1 MFELKN
7 TALHNIT
14 QAKMKMIGVN
24 NYSLI
29 LNTLFLASALS
40 RITTTS
46 EKRALLLAED
56 ASRLTRDEVK
66 TTRRY
71 DYMSIFGSIQSDEDD
86 VSNVSQEN
94 TAPTTT
100 TTSTTTTTTTTT
112 TSSTT
117 TTENSMIQSL
127 HELIQTQPHLT
138 PTSDDPTSI
147 QLSRRENINSFLDGM
162 SVMNDNGPNPRD
174 VSNAFGNRPRAMLN
188 SFRA

>member
-1 MFELKN
+1 
-7 TALHNIT
+7 
-14 QAKMKMIGVN
+14 MKMIGVN

-29 LNTLFLASALS
+29 LHSLFLALTIHAALS

-56 ASRLTRDEVK
+56 ASRLTRDE
-66 TTRRY
+66 
-71 DYMSIFGSIQSDEDD
+71 SDVDD

-112 TSSTT
+112 SSTT
-117 TTENSMIQSL
+117 ITEKNMIQSL
-127 HELIQTQPHLT
+127 HELIRTQPHLT

-147 QLSRRENINSFLDGM
+147 RLSRRENINSFLDGM

>member
-1 MFELKN
+1 M
-7 TALHNIT
+7 HH
-14 QAKMKMIGVN
+14 
-24 NYSLI
+24 
-29 LNTLFLASALS
+29 ASH
-40 RITTTS
+40 
-46 EKRALLLAED
+46 
-56 ASRLTRDEVK
+56 
-66 TTRRY
+66 
-71 DYMSIFGSIQSDEDD
+71 SDVDD
-86 VSNVSQEN
+86 VSNVQLEN

-100 TTSTTTTTTTTT
+100 TTSTTTTTTT
-112 TSSTT
+112 SSTT
-117 TTENSMIQSL
+117 TTEKNMIQSL